1 VAAREQF
8 YRVDNKTTKEMVL
21 YKIYLKVKI
30 ITHVYVYKAL
40 NQSRNAIKL
49 LKYYVETCLFH
60 TYNFANT
67 PLRPPFIVSYARH
80 Q

>member
-8 YRVDNKTTKEMVL
+8 YRVDNKTTKEIVL

-30 ITHVYVYKAL
+30 ITDVYKAL
-40 NQSRNAIKL
+40 NHSRNAIKL

-60 TYNFANT
+60 IYNFANT
-67 PLRPPFIVSYARH
+67 PLRPPFNVSYARH